1 MICPKCGEEVS
12 QELETCPNCGAAMT
26 APEQDVDTQIAETP
40 AEVEENTQPAEEN
53 EEAQDAA
60 EETETEEA
68 AEAEAENAAE
78 TSEPAE
84 TEEKTESD
92 EPAEPAETQV
102 EAPKKKK
109 KSAGA
114 IIAGVVIVL
123 LAVIVV
129 CLAAALSY
137 VSKNGKLPSLSEIAE
152 QAKEEKVDGDA
163 VAVNVQNADGE
174 TVEEI
179 TNQQLS
185 YYFWGEYFYY
195 VNNYG
200 FSFDASLPLDEQTYQ
215 EATDSETGET
225 TVTTWEDYF
234 LENAQNSIIQTV
246 ALKAEAES
254 KDFAMPD
261 DYQSEYDSV
270 VENMASN
277 AANAGFTDEDGNGD
291 VLAYIQDSY
300 GDNSTVESFEQYLY
314 DSYYVS
320 AYSDS
325 IYQGFSFDDDQI
337 EEYYDENADMLQS
350 YGIEKSDLPDVNVRH
365 ILIEPEADEDGN
377 ITDDAWTA
385 AEEKAQEVLAEWQ
398 SGDADEESFGELANT
413 YSTDT
418 GSNTNGGLY
427 EDVYPGQMITE
438 FNDWCFDA
446 SRKPG
451 DTGIVKTSYGY
462 HVMYFVSFTDTY
474 YYKTVAEQELRYST
488 YSDYIT
494 SLVDQYTSS
503 LTSDAGVVEPSAVKE
518 IQQNAAEQAAQAEQ
532 EAQEAQNAADSTN
545 EDTDTQSS
553 TESSNADSAV
563 ESAEDSTVG

>member
-26 APEQDVDTQIAETP
+26 AQEQDTDNQPVVEEAP
-40 AEVEENTQPAEEN
+40 AEVESSVQPAEETEEAPAAEN
-53 EEAQDAA
+53 EEAEEAEAA
-60 EETETEEA
+60 EETAEPDEDA
-68 AEAEAENAAE
+68 A
-78 TSEPAE
+78 PAE
-84 TEEKTESD
+84 VPE
-92 EPAEPAETQV
+92 

-109 KSAGA
+109 KSPAA
-114 IIAGVVIVL
+114 VIAGVVIVL
-123 LAVIVV
+123 LAVIVA
-129 CLAAALSY
+129 CLAVALNY
-137 VSKNGKLPSLSEIAE
+137 VSKNGKLPSLTELAE
-152 QAKEEKVDGDA
+152 QAKEKKVDGDA
-163 VAVNVQNADGE
+163 AAVKVQNADGE

-200 FSFDASLPLDEQTYQ
+200 FSFDASQPLDQQTYQ

-246 ALKAEAES
+246 ALKQEAES
-254 KDFAMPD
+254 KDFTMPE

-277 AANAGFTDEDGNGD
+277 AASAGFTDEDGNGD

-300 GDNSTVESFEQYLY
+300 GDNATVESFEQYLY

-325 IYQGFSFDDDQI
+325 IYTGFSFDDDQI
-337 EEYYDENADMLQS
+337 EEYYDDHAEELQS

-365 ILIEPEADEDGN
+365 ILIEPEKDEDGS
-377 ITDDAWTA
+377 ISDDAWTA
-385 AEEKAQEVLAEWQ
+385 AEEKAQQILDEWQ
-398 SGDADEESFGELANT
+398 AGDADEESFGELANT
-413 YSTDT
+413 YSTDG

-427 EDVYPGQMITE
+427 EDVYPGQMVTE

-451 DTGIVKTSYGY
+451 DTSIVKTSFGY

-474 YYKTVAEQELRYST
+474 YYKTVAEQELRYSE
-488 YSDYIT
+488 YSDYINN
-494 SLVDQYTSS
+494 LVSQYTSS
-503 LTSDAGVVEPSAVKE
+503 LTSDAGIVEPSAVKE
-518 IQQNAAEQAAQAEQ
+518 IQQSAAEQAAQAEQ
-532 EAQEAQNAADSTN
+532 DAQNAAENTDSTAEN
-545 EDTDTQSS
+545 TDSTAENTDTQ
-553 TESSNADSAV
+553 D
-563 ESAEDSTVG
+563 SAEDGAVG

>member
-26 APEQDVDTQIAETP
+26 AQEQDTDNQPVVEEAP
-40 AEVEENTQPAEEN
+40 AEVESSVQPAEETEEAPAAEN
-53 EEAQDAA
+53 EEAEETEAA
-60 EETETEEA
+60 EETA
-68 AEAEAENAAE
+68 
-78 TSEPAE
+78 
-84 TEEKTESD
+84 ESD
-92 EPAEPAETQV
+92 EDAAPAEVPE

-109 KSAGA
+109 KSPAA
-114 IIAGVVIVL
+114 VIAGVVIVL

-129 CLAAALSY
+129 CLAVALNY
-137 VSKNGKLPSLSEIAE
+137 VSKNGKLPSLTELAE
-152 QAKEEKVDGDA
+152 QAKEKKVDGDA
-163 VAVNVQNADGE
+163 AAVKVQNADGE

-200 FSFDASLPLDEQTYQ
+200 FSFDASQPLDQQTYQ

-246 ALKAEAES
+246 ALKQEAES
-254 KDFAMPD
+254 KDFTMPE

-277 AANAGFTDEDGNGD
+277 AASAGFTDEDGNGD

-300 GDNSTVESFEQYLY
+300 GDNATVESFEQYLY

-325 IYQGFSFDDDQI
+325 IYTGFSFDDDQI
-337 EEYYDENADMLQS
+337 EEYYDDHAEELQS

-365 ILIEPEADEDGN
+365 ILIEPEKDEDGS
-377 ITDDAWTA
+377 ISDDAWTA
-385 AEEKAQEVLAEWQ
+385 AEEKAQEILDEWQ
-398 SGDADEESFGELANT
+398 AGDADEESFGELANT
-413 YSTDT
+413 YSTDG

-427 EDVYPGQMITE
+427 EDVYPGQMVTE

-451 DTGIVKTSYGY
+451 DTGIVKTSFGY

-474 YYKTVAEQELRYST
+474 YYKTVAEQELRYSE
-488 YSDYIT
+488 YSDYINN
-494 SLVDQYTSS
+494 LVSQYTSS
-503 LTSDAGVVEPSAVKE
+503 LTSDAGIVEPSAVKE
-518 IQQNAAEQAAQAEQ
+518 IQQSAAEQAAQAEQ
-532 EAQEAQNAADSTN
+532 DAQNAAENTDSTAEN
-545 EDTDTQSS
+545 TDTQ
-553 TESSNADSAV
+553 D
-563 ESAEDSTVG
+563 SAEDGAVG

>member
-26 APEQDVDTQIAETP
+26 AQEQDTDNQPVVEEAP
-40 AEVEENTQPAEEN
+40 AEVESSVQPAEETEEAPAAEN
-53 EEAQDAA
+53 EEAEETEAA
-60 EETETEEA
+60 EETA
-68 AEAEAENAAE
+68 
-78 TSEPAE
+78 
-84 TEEKTESD
+84 ESD
-92 EPAEPAETQV
+92 EDTAPAEVPE

-109 KSAGA
+109 KSPAA
-114 IIAGVVIVL
+114 VIAGVVIVL

-129 CLAAALSY
+129 CLAVALNY
-137 VSKNGKLPSLSEIAE
+137 VSKNGKLPSLTELAE
-152 QAKEEKVDGDA
+152 QAKEKKVDGDA
-163 VAVNVQNADGE
+163 AAVKVQNADGE

-200 FSFDASLPLDEQTYQ
+200 FSFDASQPLDQQTYQ

-246 ALKAEAES
+246 ALKQEAES
-254 KDFAMPD
+254 KDFTMPE

-277 AANAGFTDEDGNGD
+277 AASAGFTDEDGNGD

-300 GDNSTVESFEQYLY
+300 GDNATVESFEQYLY

-325 IYQGFSFDDDQI
+325 IYTGFSFDDDQI
-337 EEYYDENADMLQS
+337 EEYYDDHAEELQS

-365 ILIEPEADEDGN
+365 ILIEPEKDEDGS
-377 ITDDAWTA
+377 ISDDAWTA
-385 AEEKAQEVLAEWQ
+385 AEEKAQQILDEWQ
-398 SGDADEESFGELANT
+398 AGDADEESFGELANT
-413 YSTDT
+413 YSTDG

-427 EDVYPGQMITE
+427 EDVYPGQMVTE

-451 DTGIVKTSYGY
+451 DTSIVKTSFGY

-474 YYKTVAEQELRYST
+474 YYKTVAEQELRYSE
-488 YSDYIT
+488 YSDYINN
-494 SLVDQYTSS
+494 LVSQYTSS
-503 LTSDAGVVEPSAVKE
+503 LTSDAGIVEPSAVKE
-518 IQQNAAEQAAQAEQ
+518 IQQSAAEQAAQAEQ
-532 EAQEAQNAADSTN
+532 DAQNAAENTDSTAEN
-545 EDTDTQSS
+545 TDTQ
-553 TESSNADSAV
+553 D
-563 ESAEDSTVG
+563 SAEDGAVG

>member
-26 APEQDVDTQIAETP
+26 AQEQDTDNQPVVEEAP
-40 AEVEENTQPAEEN
+40 AEVESSVQPAEETEEAPAAEN
-53 EEAQDAA
+53 EEAEETEAA
-60 EETETEEA
+60 EET
-68 AEAEAENAAE
+68 
-78 TSEPAE
+78 
-84 TEEKTESD
+84 TESD
-92 EPAEPAETQV
+92 EDAAPAEVPE

-109 KSAGA
+109 KSPAA
-114 IIAGVVIVL
+114 VIAGVVIVL
-123 LAVIVV
+123 LAVIVA
-129 CLAAALSY
+129 CLAVALNY
-137 VSKNGKLPSLSEIAE
+137 VSKNGKLPSLTELAE
-152 QAKEEKVDGDA
+152 QAKEKKVDGDA
-163 VAVNVQNADGE
+163 AAVKVQNADGE

-200 FSFDASLPLDEQTYQ
+200 FSFDASQPLDQQTYQ

-246 ALKAEAES
+246 ALKQEAES
-254 KDFAMPD
+254 KDFTMPE

-277 AANAGFTDEDGNGD
+277 AASAGFTDEDGNGD

-300 GDNSTVESFEQYLY
+300 GDNATVESFEQYLY

-325 IYQGFSFDDDQI
+325 IYTGFSFDDDQI
-337 EEYYDENADMLQS
+337 EEYYDDHAEELQS

-365 ILIEPEADEDGN
+365 ILIEPEKDEDGS
-377 ITDDAWTA
+377 ISDDAWTA
-385 AEEKAQEVLAEWQ
+385 AEEKAQEILDEWQ
-398 SGDADEESFGELANT
+398 AGDADEESFGELANT
-413 YSTDT
+413 YSTDG

-427 EDVYPGQMITE
+427 EDVYPGQMVTE

-451 DTGIVKTSYGY
+451 DTGIVKTSFGY

-474 YYKTVAEQELRYST
+474 YYKTVAEQELRYSE
-488 YSDYIT
+488 YSDYINN
-494 SLVDQYTSS
+494 LVSQYTSS
-503 LTSDAGVVEPSAVKE
+503 LTSDAGIVEPSAVKE
-518 IQQNAAEQAAQAEQ
+518 IQQSAAEQAAQAEQ
-532 EAQEAQNAADSTN
+532 DAQNAAENTDSTAEN
-545 EDTDTQSS
+545 TDTQ
-553 TESSNADSAV
+553 D
-563 ESAEDSTVG
+563 SAEDGAVG

>member
-26 APEQDVDTQIAETP
+26 AQEQDTDNQPVVEEAP
-40 AEVEENTQPAEEN
+40 AEVESSVQPAEETEEAPAAEN
-53 EEAQDAA
+53 EEAEETEAA
-60 EETETEEA
+60 EETA
-68 AEAEAENAAE
+68 
-78 TSEPAE
+78 
-84 TEEKTESD
+84 ESD
-92 EPAEPAETQV
+92 EDAAPAEVPE

-109 KSAGA
+109 KSPAA
-114 IIAGVVIVL
+114 VIAGVVIVL

-129 CLAAALSY
+129 CLAVALNY
-137 VSKNGKLPSLSEIAE
+137 VSKNGKLPSLTELAE
-152 QAKEEKVDGDA
+152 QAKEKKVDGDA
-163 VAVNVQNADGE
+163 AAVKVQNADGE

-200 FSFDASLPLDEQTYQ
+200 FSFDASQPLDQQTYQ

-246 ALKAEAES
+246 ALKQEAES
-254 KDFAMPD
+254 KDFTMPE

-277 AANAGFTDEDGNGD
+277 AASAGFTDEDGNGD

-300 GDNSTVESFEQYLY
+300 GDNATVESFEQYLY

-325 IYQGFSFDDDQI
+325 IYTGFSFDDDQI
-337 EEYYDENADMLQS
+337 EEYYDDHAEELQS

-365 ILIEPEADEDGN
+365 ILIEPEKDEDGS
-377 ITDDAWTA
+377 ISDDAWTA
-385 AEEKAQEVLAEWQ
+385 AEEKAQEILDEWQ
-398 SGDADEESFGELANT
+398 AGDADEESFGELANT
-413 YSTDT
+413 YSTDG

-427 EDVYPGQMITE
+427 EDVYPGQMVTE

-451 DTGIVKTSYGY
+451 DTSIVKTSFGY

-474 YYKTVAEQELRYST
+474 YYKTVAEQELRYSE
-488 YSDYIT
+488 YSDYINN
-494 SLVDQYTSS
+494 LVSQYTSS
-503 LTSDAGVVEPSAVKE
+503 LTSDAGIVEPSAVKE
-518 IQQNAAEQAAQAEQ
+518 IQQSAAEQAAQAEQ
-532 EAQEAQNAADSTN
+532 DAQNAAENTDSTAEN
-545 EDTDTQSS
+545 TDTQ
-553 TESSNADSAV
+553 D
-563 ESAEDSTVG
+563 SAEDGAVG

>member
-26 APEQDVDTQIAETP
+26 AQEQDTDNQPVVEEAP
-40 AEVEENTQPAEEN
+40 AEVESGVQPAEETEEAPAAEN
-53 EEAQDAA
+53 EEAEETEAA
-60 EETETEEA
+60 EETAEPDEDA
-68 AEAEAENAAE
+68 A
-78 TSEPAE
+78 PAE
-84 TEEKTESD
+84 VPE
-92 EPAEPAETQV
+92 

-109 KSAGA
+109 KSPAA
-114 IIAGVVIVL
+114 VIAGVVIVL
-123 LAVIVV
+123 LAVIVA
-129 CLAAALSY
+129 CLAVALNY
-137 VSKNGKLPSLSEIAE
+137 VSKNGKLPSLTELAE
-152 QAKEEKVDGDA
+152 QAKEKMVHGDA
-163 VAVNVQNADGE
+163 AAVKVQNADGE

-200 FSFDASLPLDEQTYQ
+200 FSFDASQPLDQQTYQ

-246 ALKAEAES
+246 ALKQEAES
-254 KDFAMPD
+254 KDFTMPE

-277 AANAGFTDEDGNGD
+277 AASAGFTDEDGNGD

-300 GDNSTVESFEQYLY
+300 GDNATVESFEQYLY

-325 IYQGFSFDDDQI
+325 IYTGFSFDDDQI
-337 EEYYDENADMLQS
+337 EEYYDDHAEELQS

-365 ILIEPEADEDGN
+365 ILIEPEKDEDGS
-377 ITDDAWTA
+377 ISDDAWTA
-385 AEEKAQEVLAEWQ
+385 AEEKAQQILDEWQ
-398 SGDADEESFGELANT
+398 AGDADEESFGELANT
-413 YSTDT
+413 YSTDG

-427 EDVYPGQMITE
+427 EDVYPGQMVTE

-451 DTGIVKTSYGY
+451 DTSIVKTSFGY

-474 YYKTVAEQELRYST
+474 YYKTVAEQELRYSE
-488 YSDYIT
+488 YSDYINN
-494 SLVDQYTSS
+494 LVSQYTSS
-503 LTSDAGVVEPSAVKE
+503 LTSDAGIVEPSAVKE
-518 IQQNAAEQAAQAEQ
+518 IQQSAAEQAAQAEQ
-532 EAQEAQNAADSTN
+532 DAQNAAENTDSTAEN
-545 EDTDTQSS
+545 TDTQ
-553 TESSNADSAV
+553 D
-563 ESAEDSTVG
+563 SAEDGAVG

>member
-26 APEQDVDTQIAETP
+26 AQEQDTDNQPVVEEAP
-40 AEVEENTQPAEEN
+40 AEVESSVQPAEETEEAPAAEN
-53 EEAQDAA
+53 EEAEETEAA
-60 EETETEEA
+60 EETA
-68 AEAEAENAAE
+68 
-78 TSEPAE
+78 
-84 TEEKTESD
+84 ESD
-92 EPAEPAETQV
+92 EDTAPAEVPE

-109 KSAGA
+109 KSPAA
-114 IIAGVVIVL
+114 VIAGVVIVL

-129 CLAAALSY
+129 CLAVALNY
-137 VSKNGKLPSLSEIAE
+137 VSKNGKLPSLTELAE
-152 QAKEEKVDGDA
+152 QAKEKKVDGDA
-163 VAVNVQNADGE
+163 AAVKVQNADGE

-200 FSFDASLPLDEQTYQ
+200 FSFDASQPLDQQTYQ

-246 ALKAEAES
+246 ALKQEAES
-254 KDFAMPD
+254 KDFTMPE

-277 AANAGFTDEDGNGD
+277 AASAGFTDEDGNGD

-300 GDNSTVESFEQYLY
+300 GDNATVESFEQYLY

-325 IYQGFSFDDDQI
+325 IYTGFSFDDDQI
-337 EEYYDENADMLQS
+337 EEYYDDHAEELQS

-365 ILIEPEADEDGN
+365 ILIEPEKDEDGS
-377 ITDDAWTA
+377 ISDDAWTA
-385 AEEKAQEVLAEWQ
+385 AEEKAQQILDEWQ
-398 SGDADEESFGELANT
+398 AGDADEESFGELANT
-413 YSTDT
+413 YSTDG

-427 EDVYPGQMITE
+427 EDVYPGQMVTE

-451 DTGIVKTSYGY
+451 DTGIVKTSFGY

-474 YYKTVAEQELRYST
+474 YYKTVAEQELRYSE
-488 YSDYIT
+488 YSDYINN
-494 SLVDQYTSS
+494 LVSQYTSS
-503 LTSDAGVVEPSAVKE
+503 LTSDAGIVEPSAVKE
-518 IQQNAAEQAAQAEQ
+518 IQQSAAEQAAQAEQ
-532 EAQEAQNAADSTN
+532 DAQNAAENTDSTAEN
-545 EDTDTQSS
+545 TDTQ
-553 TESSNADSAV
+553 D
-563 ESAEDSTVG
+563 SAEDGAVG

>member
-12 QELETCPNCGAAMT
+12 QELETCPNCGAAM
-26 APEQDVDTQIAETP
+26 AAQEQDTDNQPVVEEAP
-40 AEVEENTQPAEEN
+40 AEVESSVQPAEETEEAPASEN
-53 EEAQDAA
+53 EEAEETEAA
-60 EETETEEA
+60 EETAEPDEDA
-68 AEAEAENAAE
+68 A
-78 TSEPAE
+78 PAE
-84 TEEKTESD
+84 VPE
-92 EPAEPAETQV
+92 

-109 KSAGA
+109 KSPAA
-114 IIAGVVIVL
+114 VIAGVVIVL

-129 CLAAALSY
+129 CLAVALNY
-137 VSKNGKLPSLSEIAE
+137 VSKNGKLPSLTELAE
-152 QAKEEKVDGDA
+152 QAKEKKVDGDA
-163 VAVNVQNADGE
+163 AAVKVQNADGE

-200 FSFDASLPLDEQTYQ
+200 FSFDASQPLDQQTYQ

-246 ALKAEAES
+246 ALKQEAES
-254 KDFAMPD
+254 KDFTMPE

-277 AANAGFTDEDGNGD
+277 AASAGFTDEDGNGD

-300 GDNSTVESFEQYLY
+300 GDNATVESFKQYLY

-325 IYQGFSFDDDQI
+325 IYTGFSFDDDQI
-337 EEYYDENADMLQS
+337 EEYYDDHAEELQS

-365 ILIEPEADEDGN
+365 ILIEPEKDEDGN
-377 ITDDAWTA
+377 ISDDAWTA
-385 AEEKAQEVLAEWQ
+385 AEEKAQEILDEWQ
-398 SGDADEESFGELANT
+398 AGDADEESFGELANT
-413 YSTDT
+413 YSTDG

-427 EDVYPGQMITE
+427 EDVYPGQMVTE

-451 DTGIVKTSYGY
+451 DTGIVKTSFGY

-474 YYKTVAEQELRYST
+474 YYKTVAEQELRYSE
-488 YSDYIT
+488 YSDYINN
-494 SLVDQYTSS
+494 LVIQYTSS
-503 LTSDAGVVEPSAVKE
+503 LTSDAGIVEPSAVKE
-518 IQQNAAEQAAQAEQ
+518 IQQSAAEQAAQAEQ
-532 EAQEAQNAADSTN
+532 DAQNAAENTDSTAEN
-545 EDTDTQSS
+545 TDTQ
-553 TESSNADSAV
+553 D
-563 ESAEDSTVG
+563 SAEDGAVG

>member
-26 APEQDVDTQIAETP
+26 AQEQDTDNQPVVEEAP
-40 AEVEENTQPAEEN
+40 AEVESSVQPAEETEEAPAAEN
-53 EEAQDAA
+53 EEAEETEAA
-60 EETETEEA
+60 EETA
-68 AEAEAENAAE
+68 
-78 TSEPAE
+78 
-84 TEEKTESD
+84 ESD
-92 EPAEPAETQV
+92 EDAAPAEVPE

-109 KSAGA
+109 KSPAA
-114 IIAGVVIVL
+114 VIAGVVIVL

-129 CLAAALSY
+129 CLAVALNY
-137 VSKNGKLPSLSEIAE
+137 VSKNGKLPSLTELAE
-152 QAKEEKVDGDA
+152 QAKEKKVDGDA
-163 VAVNVQNADGE
+163 AAVKVQNADGE

-200 FSFDASLPLDEQTYQ
+200 FSFDASQPLDQQTYQ

-246 ALKAEAES
+246 ALKQEAES
-254 KDFAMPD
+254 KDFTMPE

-277 AANAGFTDEDGNGD
+277 AASAGFTDEDGNGD

-300 GDNSTVESFEQYLY
+300 GDNATVESFEQYLY

-325 IYQGFSFDDDQI
+325 IYTGFSFDDDQI
-337 EEYYDENADMLQS
+337 EEYYDDHAEELQS

-365 ILIEPEADEDGN
+365 ILIEPEKDEDGS
-377 ITDDAWTA
+377 ISDDAWTA
-385 AEEKAQEVLAEWQ
+385 AEEKAQEILDEWQ
-398 SGDADEESFGELANT
+398 AGDADEESFGELAKT
-413 YSTDT
+413 YSTDG

-427 EDVYPGQMITE
+427 EDVYPGQMVTE

-451 DTGIVKTSYGY
+451 DTSIVKTSFGY

-474 YYKTVAEQELRYST
+474 YYKTVAEQELRYSE
-488 YSDYIT
+488 YSDYINN
-494 SLVDQYTSS
+494 LVSQYTSS
-503 LTSDAGVVEPSAVKE
+503 LTSDAGIVEPSAVKE
-518 IQQNAAEQAAQAEQ
+518 IQQSAAEQAAQAEQ
-532 EAQEAQNAADSTN
+532 DAQNAAENTDSTAEN
-545 EDTDTQSS
+545 TDTK
-553 TESSNADSAV
+553 D
-563 ESAEDSTVG
+563 SAEDGAVG

>member
-26 APEQDVDTQIAETP
+26 AQEQDTDNQPVVEEAP
-40 AEVEENTQPAEEN
+40 AEVESSVQPAEETEEAPAAEN
-53 EEAQDAA
+53 EEAEETEAA
-60 EETETEEA
+60 EETAEPDEDA
-68 AEAEAENAAE
+68 A
-78 TSEPAE
+78 PAE
-84 TEEKTESD
+84 VPE
-92 EPAEPAETQV
+92 

-109 KSAGA
+109 KSPAA
-114 IIAGVVIVL
+114 VIAGVVIVL
-123 LAVIVV
+123 LAVIVA
-129 CLAAALSY
+129 CLAVALNY
-137 VSKNGKLPSLSEIAE
+137 VSKNGKLPSLTELAE
-152 QAKEEKVDGDA
+152 QAKEKKVDGDA
-163 VAVNVQNADGE
+163 AAVKVQNADGE

-200 FSFDASLPLDEQTYQ
+200 FSFDASQPLDQQTYQ

-246 ALKAEAES
+246 ALKQEAES
-254 KDFAMPD
+254 KDFTMPE

-277 AANAGFTDEDGNGD
+277 AASAGFTDEDGNGD

-300 GDNSTVESFEQYLY
+300 GDNATVESFEQYLY

-325 IYQGFSFDDDQI
+325 IYTGFSFDDDQI
-337 EEYYDENADMLQS
+337 EEYYDDHAEELQS

-365 ILIEPEADEDGN
+365 ILIEPEKDEDGS
-377 ITDDAWTA
+377 ISDDAWTA
-385 AEEKAQEVLAEWQ
+385 AEEKAQEILDEWQ
-398 SGDADEESFGELANT
+398 AGDADEESFGELANT
-413 YSTDT
+413 YSADG

-427 EDVYPGQMITE
+427 EDVYPGQMVTE

-451 DTGIVKTSYGY
+451 DTSIVKTSFGY

-474 YYKTVAEQELRYST
+474 YYKTVAEQELRYSE
-488 YSDYIT
+488 YSDYINN
-494 SLVDQYTSS
+494 LVSQYTSS
-503 LTSDAGVVEPSAVKE
+503 LTSDAGIVEPSAVKE
-518 IQQNAAEQAAQAEQ
+518 IQQSAAEQAAQAEQ
-532 EAQEAQNAADSTN
+532 DAQNAAENTDSTAEN
-545 EDTDTQSS
+545 TDTQ
-553 TESSNADSAV
+553 D
-563 ESAEDSTVG
+563 SAEDGAVG

>member
-26 APEQDVDTQIAETP
+26 AQEQDTDNQPVVEEAP
-40 AEVEENTQPAEEN
+40 AEVESGVQPAEETEEAPAAEN
-53 EEAQDAA
+53 EEAEETEAA
-60 EETETEEA
+60 EETA
-68 AEAEAENAAE
+68 
-78 TSEPAE
+78 
-84 TEEKTESD
+84 ESD
-92 EPAEPAETQV
+92 EDAAPAEVPE

-109 KSAGA
+109 KSPAA
-114 IIAGVVIVL
+114 VIAGVVIVL
-123 LAVIVV
+123 LAVIVA
-129 CLAAALSY
+129 CLAVALNY
-137 VSKNGKLPSLSEIAE
+137 VSKNGKLPSLTELAE
-152 QAKEEKVDGDA
+152 QAKEKKVDGDA
-163 VAVNVQNADGE
+163 AAVKVQNADGE

-200 FSFDASLPLDEQTYQ
+200 FSFDASQPLDQQTYQ

-246 ALKAEAES
+246 ALKQEAES
-254 KDFAMPD
+254 KDFTMPE

-277 AANAGFTDEDGNGD
+277 AASAGFTDEDGNGD

-300 GDNSTVESFEQYLY
+300 GDNATVESFEQYLY

-325 IYQGFSFDDDQI
+325 LYTGFSFDDDQI
-337 EEYYDENADMLQS
+337 EEYYDDHAEELQS

-365 ILIEPEADEDGN
+365 ILIEPEKDEDGS
-377 ITDDAWTA
+377 ISDDAWTA
-385 AEEKAQEVLAEWQ
+385 AEEKAQEILDEWQ
-398 SGDADEESFGELANT
+398 AGDADEESFGELANT
-413 YSTDT
+413 YSADG

-427 EDVYPGQMITE
+427 EDVYPGQMVTE

-451 DTGIVKTSYGY
+451 DTSIVKTSFGY

-474 YYKTVAEQELRYST
+474 YYKTVAEQELRYSE
-488 YSDYIT
+488 YSDYINN
-494 SLVDQYTSS
+494 LVSQYTSS
-503 LTSDAGVVEPSAVKE
+503 LTSDAGIVEPSAVKE
-518 IQQNAAEQAAQAEQ
+518 IQQSAAEQAAQAEQ
-532 EAQEAQNAADSTN
+532 DAQNAAENADSTA
-545 EDTDTQSS
+545 EDTDTQ
-553 TESSNADSAV
+553 D
-563 ESAEDSTVG
+563 SAEDGAVG

>member
-26 APEQDVDTQIAETP
+26 AQEQDTDNQPVVEEAP
-40 AEVEENTQPAEEN
+40 AEVESSVQPVEETEEAPAAEN
-53 EEAQDAA
+53 EEAEETEAA
-60 EETETEEA
+60 EETA
-68 AEAEAENAAE
+68 
-78 TSEPAE
+78 
-84 TEEKTESD
+84 ESD
-92 EPAEPAETQV
+92 EDAAPAEVPE

-109 KSAGA
+109 KSPAA
-114 IIAGVVIVL
+114 VIAGVVIVL

-129 CLAAALSY
+129 CLAVALNY
-137 VSKNGKLPSLSEIAE
+137 VSKNGKLPSLTELAE
-152 QAKEEKVDGDA
+152 QAKEKKVDGDA
-163 VAVNVQNADGE
+163 AAVKVQNADGE

-200 FSFDASLPLDEQTYQ
+200 FSFDASQPLDQQTYQ

-246 ALKAEAES
+246 ALKQEAES
-254 KDFAMPD
+254 KDFTMPE

-277 AANAGFTDEDGNGD
+277 AASAGFTDEDGNGD

-300 GDNSTVESFEQYLY
+300 GDNATVESFEQYLY

-325 IYQGFSFDDDQI
+325 IYTGFSFDDDQI
-337 EEYYDENADMLQS
+337 EEYYDDHAEELQS

-365 ILIEPEADEDGN
+365 ILIEPEKDEDGS
-377 ITDDAWTA
+377 ISDDAWTA
-385 AEEKAQEVLAEWQ
+385 AEEKAQEILDEWQ
-398 SGDADEESFGELANT
+398 AGDADEESFGELANT
-413 YSTDT
+413 YSTDG

-427 EDVYPGQMITE
+427 EDVYPGQMVTE

-451 DTGIVKTSYGY
+451 DTGIVKTSFGY

-474 YYKTVAEQELRYST
+474 YYKTVAEQELRYSE
-488 YSDYIT
+488 YSDYINN
-494 SLVDQYTSS
+494 LVSQYTSS
-503 LTSDAGVVEPSAVKE
+503 LTSDAGIVEPSAVKE
-518 IQQNAAEQAAQAEQ
+518 IQQSAAEQD
-532 EAQEAQNAADSTN
+532 AQNAAENTDSTAEN
-545 EDTDTQSS
+545 TDSTAENTDTQ
-553 TESSNADSAV
+553 D
-563 ESAEDSTVG
+563 SAEDGAVG

>member
-1 MICPKCGEEVS
+1 MICPKCGEEVP

-26 APEQDVDTQIAETP
+26 APELDADSQPAETP
-40 AEVEENTQPAEEN
+40 AEVEENAQPAE
-53 EEAQDAA
+53 
-60 EETETEEA
+60 ETEEA
-68 AEAEAENAAE
+68 AEAEDAAE
-78 TSEPAE
+78 PAEPAE
-84 TEEKTESD
+84 TEEKAEAD
-92 EPAEPAETQV
+92 EPAETQV

-114 IIAGVVIVL
+114 IIAGIVIVL

-129 CLAAALSY
+129 CLAVALSY
-137 VSKNGKLPSLSEIAE
+137 VSKNGKLPSLTEIAE
-152 QAKEEKVDGDA
+152 QAKEKKVDGDA

-215 EATDSETGET
+215 ESTDSETGET

-234 LENAQNSIIQTV
+234 LENAQNSILQTV

-254 KDFAMPD
+254 KNFAMPD

-325 IYQGFSFDDDQI
+325 IFQGFSFDDDQI
-337 EEYYDENADMLQS
+337 E
-350 YGIEKSDLPDVNVRH
+350 
-365 ILIEPEADEDGN
+365 
-377 ITDDAWTA
+377 
-385 AEEKAQEVLAEWQ
+385 
-398 SGDADEESFGELANT
+398 
-413 YSTDT
+413 
-418 GSNTNGGLY
+418 
-427 EDVYPGQMITE
+427 
-438 FNDWCFDA
+438 
-446 SRKPG
+446 
-451 DTGIVKTSYGY
+451 
-462 HVMYFVSFTDTY
+462 
-474 YYKTVAEQELRYST
+474 
-488 YSDYIT
+488 
-494 SLVDQYTSS
+494 
-503 LTSDAGVVEPSAVKE
+503 
-518 IQQNAAEQAAQAEQ
+518 
-532 EAQEAQNAADSTN
+532 
-545 EDTDTQSS
+545 
-553 TESSNADSAV
+553 
-563 ESAEDSTVG
+563 

>member
-26 APEQDVDTQIAETP
+26 AQEQDTDNQPVVEEAP
-40 AEVEENTQPAEEN
+40 AEVESGVQPAEETEEAPAAEN
-53 EEAQDAA
+53 EEAEETEAA
-60 EETETEEA
+60 EETAEPDEDA
-68 AEAEAENAAE
+68 A
-78 TSEPAE
+78 PAE
-84 TEEKTESD
+84 VPE
-92 EPAEPAETQV
+92 

-109 KSAGA
+109 KSPAA
-114 IIAGVVIVL
+114 VIAGVVIVL
-123 LAVIVV
+123 LAVIVA
-129 CLAAALSY
+129 CLAVALNY
-137 VSKNGKLPSLSEIAE
+137 VSKNGKLPSLTELAE
-152 QAKEEKVDGDA
+152 QAKEKKVDGDA
-163 VAVNVQNADGE
+163 AAVKVQNADGE

-200 FSFDASLPLDEQTYQ
+200 FSFDASQPLDQQTYQ

-246 ALKAEAES
+246 ALKQEAES
-254 KDFAMPD
+254 KDFTMPE

-277 AANAGFTDEDGNGD
+277 AASAGFTDEDGNGD

-300 GDNSTVESFEQYLY
+300 GDNATVESFEQYLY

-325 IYQGFSFDDDQI
+325 IYTGFSFDDDQI
-337 EEYYDENADMLQS
+337 EEYYDDHAEELQS

-365 ILIEPEADEDGN
+365 ILIEPEKDEDGS
-377 ITDDAWTA
+377 ISDDAWTA
-385 AEEKAQEVLAEWQ
+385 AEEKAQQILDEWQ
-398 SGDADEESFGELANT
+398 AGDADEESFGELANT
-413 YSTDT
+413 YSTDG

-427 EDVYPGQMITE
+427 EDVYPGQMVTE

-451 DTGIVKTSYGY
+451 DTSIVKTSFGY

-474 YYKTVAEQELRYST
+474 YYKTVAEQELRYSE
-488 YSDYIT
+488 YSDYINN
-494 SLVDQYTSS
+494 LVSQYTSS
-503 LTSDAGVVEPSAVKE
+503 LTSDAGIVEPSAVKE
-518 IQQNAAEQAAQAEQ
+518 IQQSAAEQAAQAEQ
-532 EAQEAQNAADSTN
+532 DAQNAAENTDSTAEN
-545 EDTDTQSS
+545 TDTQ
-553 TESSNADSAV
+553 D
-563 ESAEDSTVG
+563 SAEDGAVG

>member
-26 APEQDVDTQIAETP
+26 AQEQDTDNQPVVEEAP
-40 AEVEENTQPAEEN
+40 AEVESSVQPAEETEEAPAAEN
-53 EEAQDAA
+53 EEAEETEAA
-60 EETETEEA
+60 EET
-68 AEAEAENAAE
+68 
-78 TSEPAE
+78 
-84 TEEKTESD
+84 TESD
-92 EPAEPAETQV
+92 EDAAPAEVPE

-109 KSAGA
+109 KSPAA
-114 IIAGVVIVL
+114 VIAGVVIVL
-123 LAVIVV
+123 LAVIVA
-129 CLAAALSY
+129 CLAVALNY
-137 VSKNGKLPSLSEIAE
+137 VSKNGKLPSLTELAE
-152 QAKEEKVDGDA
+152 QAKEKKVDGDA
-163 VAVNVQNADGE
+163 AAVKVQNADGE

-200 FSFDASLPLDEQTYQ
+200 FSFDASQPLDQQTYQ

-246 ALKAEAES
+246 ALKQEAES
-254 KDFAMPD
+254 KDFTMPE

-277 AANAGFTDEDGNGD
+277 AASAGFTDEDGNGD

-300 GDNSTVESFEQYLY
+300 GDNATVESFEQYLY

-325 IYQGFSFDDDQI
+325 IYTGFSFDDDQI
-337 EEYYDENADMLQS
+337 EEYYDDHAEELQS

-365 ILIEPEADEDGN
+365 ILIEPEKDEDGS
-377 ITDDAWTA
+377 ISDDAWTA
-385 AEEKAQEVLAEWQ
+385 AEEKAQEILDEWQ
-398 SGDADEESFGELANT
+398 AGDADEESFGELANT
-413 YSTDT
+413 YSTDG

-427 EDVYPGQMITE
+427 EDVYPGQMVTE

-451 DTGIVKTSYGY
+451 DTSIVKTSFGY

-474 YYKTVAEQELRYST
+474 YYKTVAEQELRYSE
-488 YSDYIT
+488 YSDYINN
-494 SLVDQYTSS
+494 LVSQYTSS
-503 LTSDAGVVEPSAVKE
+503 LTSDAGIVEPSAVKE
-518 IQQNAAEQAAQAEQ
+518 IQQSAAEQAAQAEQ
-532 EAQEAQNAADSTN
+532 DAQNAAENTDSTAEN
-545 EDTDTQSS
+545 TDTQ
-553 TESSNADSAV
+553 D
-563 ESAEDSTVG
+563 SAEDGAVG

>member
-26 APEQDVDTQIAETP
+26 AQEQDTDNQPVVEEAP
-40 AEVEENTQPAEEN
+40 AEVESSVQPAEETEEAPAAEN
-53 EEAQDAA
+53 EEAEETEAA
-60 EETETEEA
+60 EETA
-68 AEAEAENAAE
+68 
-78 TSEPAE
+78 
-84 TEEKTESD
+84 ESD
-92 EPAEPAETQV
+92 EDAAPAEVPE

-109 KSAGA
+109 KSPAA
-114 IIAGVVIVL
+114 VIAGVVIVL

-129 CLAAALSY
+129 CLAVALNY
-137 VSKNGKLPSLSEIAE
+137 VSKNGKLPSLTELAE
-152 QAKEEKVDGDA
+152 QAKEKKVDGDA
-163 VAVNVQNADGE
+163 AAVKVQNADGE

-200 FSFDASLPLDEQTYQ
+200 FSFDASQPLDQQTYQ

-246 ALKAEAES
+246 ALKQEAES
-254 KDFAMPD
+254 KDFTMPE

-277 AANAGFTDEDGNGD
+277 AASAGFTDEDGNGD

-300 GDNSTVESFEQYLY
+300 GDNATVESFEQYLY

-325 IYQGFSFDDDQI
+325 IYTGFSFDDDQI
-337 EEYYDENADMLQS
+337 EEYYDDHAEELQS

-365 ILIEPEADEDGN
+365 ILIEPEKDEDGS
-377 ITDDAWTA
+377 ISDDAWTA
-385 AEEKAQEVLAEWQ
+385 AEEKAQEILDEWQ
-398 SGDADEESFGELANT
+398 AGDADEESFGELANT
-413 YSTDT
+413 YSADG

-427 EDVYPGQMITE
+427 EDVYPGQMVTE

-451 DTGIVKTSYGY
+451 DTGIVKTSFGY

-474 YYKTVAEQELRYST
+474 YYKTVAEQELRYSE
-488 YSDYIT
+488 YSDYINN
-494 SLVDQYTSS
+494 LVSQYTSS
-503 LTSDAGVVEPSAVKE
+503 LTSDAGIVEPSAVKE
-518 IQQNAAEQAAQAEQ
+518 IQQSAAEQAAQAEQ
-532 EAQEAQNAADSTN
+532 DAQNAAENTDSTAEN
-545 EDTDTQSS
+545 TDSTAENTDTQ
-553 TESSNADSAV
+553 D
-563 ESAEDSTVG
+563 SAEDGAVG

>member
-26 APEQDVDTQIAETP
+26 AQEQDTDNQPVVEEAP
-40 AEVEENTQPAEEN
+40 AEVESGVQPAEETEEAPAAEN
-53 EEAQDAA
+53 EEAEETEAA
-60 EETETEEA
+60 EETA
-68 AEAEAENAAE
+68 
-78 TSEPAE
+78 
-84 TEEKTESD
+84 ESD
-92 EPAEPAETQV
+92 EDAAPAEVPE

-109 KSAGA
+109 KSPAA
-114 IIAGVVIVL
+114 VIAGVVIVL

-129 CLAAALSY
+129 CLAVALNY
-137 VSKNGKLPSLSEIAE
+137 VSKNGKLPSLTELAE
-152 QAKEEKVDGDA
+152 QAKEKKVDGDA
-163 VAVNVQNADGE
+163 AAVKVQNADGE

-200 FSFDASLPLDEQTYQ
+200 FSFDASQPLDQQTYQ

-246 ALKAEAES
+246 ALKQEAES
-254 KDFAMPD
+254 KDFTMPE

-277 AANAGFTDEDGNGD
+277 AASAGFTDEDGNGD

-300 GDNSTVESFEQYLY
+300 GDNATVESFEQYLY

-325 IYQGFSFDDDQI
+325 IYTGFSFDDDQI
-337 EEYYDENADMLQS
+337 EEYYDDHAEELQS

-365 ILIEPEADEDGN
+365 ILIEPEKDEDGS
-377 ITDDAWTA
+377 ISDDAWTA
-385 AEEKAQEVLAEWQ
+385 AEEKAQQILDEWQ
-398 SGDADEESFGELANT
+398 AGDADEESFGELANT
-413 YSTDT
+413 YSTDG

-427 EDVYPGQMITE
+427 EDVYPGQMVTE

-451 DTGIVKTSYGY
+451 DTSIVKTSFGY

-474 YYKTVAEQELRYST
+474 YYKTVAEQELRYSE
-488 YSDYIT
+488 YSDYINN
-494 SLVDQYTSS
+494 LVSQYTSS
-503 LTSDAGVVEPSAVKE
+503 LTSDAGIVEPSAVKE
-518 IQQNAAEQAAQAEQ
+518 IQQSAAEQAAQAEQ
-532 EAQEAQNAADSTN
+532 DAQNAAENTDSTAEN
-545 EDTDTQSS
+545 TDTQ
-553 TESSNADSAV
+553 D
-563 ESAEDSTVG
+563 SAEDGAVG

>member
-12 QELETCPNCGAAMT
+12 QEMETCPNCGAAMT
-26 APEQDVDTQIAETP
+26 AQEQDTDNQPVVEEAP
-40 AEVEENTQPAEEN
+40 AEVESGVQPAEETEEAPAAEN
-53 EEAQDAA
+53 EEAEETEAA
-60 EETETEEA
+60 EETA
-68 AEAEAENAAE
+68 
-78 TSEPAE
+78 
-84 TEEKTESD
+84 ESD
-92 EPAEPAETQV
+92 EDAAPAEVPE

-109 KSAGA
+109 NSPAA
-114 IIAGVVIVL
+114 VIAGVVIVL

-129 CLAAALSY
+129 CLAVALNY
-137 VSKNGKLPSLSEIAE
+137 VSKNGKLPSLTELTE
-152 QAKEEKVDGDA
+152 QAKEKKVDGDA
-163 VAVNVQNADGE
+163 AAVKVQNADGE

-200 FSFDASLPLDEQTYQ
+200 FSFDASQPLDQQTYQ

-246 ALKAEAES
+246 ALKQEAES
-254 KDFAMPD
+254 KDFTMPE

-277 AANAGFTDEDGNGD
+277 AASAGFTDEDGNGD

-300 GDNSTVESFEQYLY
+300 GDNATVESFEQYLY

-325 IYQGFSFDDDQI
+325 IYTGFSFDDDQI
-337 EEYYDENADMLQS
+337 EEYYDDHAEELQS

-365 ILIEPEADEDGN
+365 ILIEPEKDEDGS
-377 ITDDAWTA
+377 ISDDAWTA
-385 AEEKAQEVLAEWQ
+385 AEEKAQQILDEWQ
-398 SGDADEESFGELANT
+398 AGDADEESFGELANT
-413 YSTDT
+413 YSTDG

-427 EDVYPGQMITE
+427 EDVYPGQMVTE

-451 DTGIVKTSYGY
+451 DTSIVKTSFGY

-474 YYKTVAEQELRYST
+474 YYKTVAEQELRYSE
-488 YSDYIT
+488 YSDYINN
-494 SLVDQYTSS
+494 LVSQYTSS
-503 LTSDAGVVEPSAVKE
+503 LTSDAGIVEPSAVKE
-518 IQQNAAEQAAQAEQ
+518 IQQSAAEQAAQAEQ
-532 EAQEAQNAADSTN
+532 DAQNAAENTDSTAEN
-545 EDTDTQSS
+545 TDTQ
-553 TESSNADSAV
+553 D
-563 ESAEDSTVG
+563 SAEDGAVG

>member
-26 APEQDVDTQIAETP
+26 AQEQDTDNQPVVEEAP
-40 AEVEENTQPAEEN
+40 AEVESSVQPAEETEEAPAAEN
-53 EEAQDAA
+53 EEAEEAEAA
-60 EETETEEA
+60 EETA
-68 AEAEAENAAE
+68 
-78 TSEPAE
+78 
-84 TEEKTESD
+84 ESD
-92 EPAEPAETQV
+92 EDAAPAEVPE

-109 KSAGA
+109 KSPAA
-114 IIAGVVIVL
+114 VIAGVVIVL

-129 CLAAALSY
+129 CLAVALNY
-137 VSKNGKLPSLSEIAE
+137 VSKNGKLPSLTELAE
-152 QAKEEKVDGDA
+152 QAKEKKVDGDA
-163 VAVNVQNADGE
+163 AAVKVQNADGE

-200 FSFDASLPLDEQTYQ
+200 FSFDASQPLDQQTYQ

-246 ALKAEAES
+246 ALKQEAES
-254 KDFAMPD
+254 KDFTMPE

-277 AANAGFTDEDGNGD
+277 AASAGFTDEDGNGD

-300 GDNSTVESFEQYLY
+300 GDNATVESFEQYLY

-325 IYQGFSFDDDQI
+325 IYTGFSFDDDQI
-337 EEYYDENADMLQS
+337 EEYYDDHAEELQS

-365 ILIEPEADEDGN
+365 ILIEPEKDEDGS
-377 ITDDAWTA
+377 ISDDAWTA
-385 AEEKAQEVLAEWQ
+385 AEEKAQQILDEWQ
-398 SGDADEESFGELANT
+398 AGDADEESFGELANT
-413 YSTDT
+413 YSTDG

-427 EDVYPGQMITE
+427 EDVYPGQMVTE

-451 DTGIVKTSYGY
+451 DTSIVKTSFGY

-474 YYKTVAEQELRYST
+474 YYKTVAEQELRYSE
-488 YSDYIT
+488 YSDYINN
-494 SLVDQYTSS
+494 LVSQYTSS
-503 LTSDAGVVEPSAVKE
+503 LTSDAGIVEPSAVKE
-518 IQQNAAEQAAQAEQ
+518 IQQSAAEQAAQAEQ
-532 EAQEAQNAADSTN
+532 DAQNAAENTDSTAEN
-545 EDTDTQSS
+545 TDTQ
-553 TESSNADSAV
+553 D
-563 ESAEDSTVG
+563 SAEDGAVG

>member
-26 APEQDVDTQIAETP
+26 AQEQDTDNQPVVEEAP
-40 AEVEENTQPAEEN
+40 AEVESSVQPAEETEEAPAAEN
-53 EEAQDAA
+53 EEAEETEAA
-60 EETETEEA
+60 EETAEPDEDA
-68 AEAEAENAAE
+68 A
-78 TSEPAE
+78 PAE
-84 TEEKTESD
+84 VPE
-92 EPAEPAETQV
+92 

-109 KSAGA
+109 KSPAA
-114 IIAGVVIVL
+114 VIAGVVIVL
-123 LAVIVV
+123 LAVIVA
-129 CLAAALSY
+129 CLAVALNY
-137 VSKNGKLPSLSEIAE
+137 VSKNGKLPSLTELAE
-152 QAKEEKVDGDA
+152 QAKEKKVDGDA
-163 VAVNVQNADGE
+163 AAVKLQNADGE

-200 FSFDASLPLDEQTYQ
+200 FSFDASQPLDQQTYQ

-246 ALKAEAES
+246 ALKQEAES
-254 KDFAMPD
+254 KDFTMPE

-277 AANAGFTDEDGNGD
+277 AASAGFTDEDGNGD

-300 GDNSTVESFEQYLY
+300 GDNATVESFEQYLY

-325 IYQGFSFDDDQI
+325 IYTGFSFDDDQI
-337 EEYYDENADMLQS
+337 EEYYDDHAEELQS

-365 ILIEPEADEDGN
+365 ILIEPEKDEDGS
-377 ITDDAWTA
+377 ISDDAWTA
-385 AEEKAQEVLAEWQ
+385 AEEKAQEILDEWQ
-398 SGDADEESFGELANT
+398 AGDADEESFGELANT
-413 YSTDT
+413 YSTDG

-427 EDVYPGQMITE
+427 EDVYPGQMVTE

-451 DTGIVKTSYGY
+451 DTSIVKTSFGY

-474 YYKTVAEQELRYST
+474 YYKTVAEQELRYSE
-488 YSDYIT
+488 YSDYINN
-494 SLVDQYTSS
+494 LVSQYTSS
-503 LTSDAGVVEPSAVKE
+503 LTSDAGIVEPSAVKE
-518 IQQNAAEQAAQAEQ
+518 IQQSAAEQAAQAEQ
-532 EAQEAQNAADSTN
+532 DAQNAAENTDSTAEN
-545 EDTDTQSS
+545 TDTQ
-553 TESSNADSAV
+553 D
-563 ESAEDSTVG
+563 SAEDGAVG

>member
-26 APEQDVDTQIAETP
+26 AQEQDTDNQPVVEEAP
-40 AEVEENTQPAEEN
+40 AEVESSVQPAEETEEAPAAEN
-53 EEAQDAA
+53 EEAEETEAA
-60 EETETEEA
+60 EETAESEEDA
-68 AEAEAENAAE
+68 A
-78 TSEPAE
+78 PAE
-84 TEEKTESD
+84 VPE
-92 EPAEPAETQV
+92 

-109 KSAGA
+109 KSPAA
-114 IIAGVVIVL
+114 VIAGVVIVL
-123 LAVIVV
+123 LAVIVA
-129 CLAAALSY
+129 CLAVALNY
-137 VSKNGKLPSLSEIAE
+137 VSKNGKLPSLTELAE
-152 QAKEEKVDGDA
+152 QAKEKKVDGDA
-163 VAVNVQNADGE
+163 AAVKVQNADGE

-200 FSFDASLPLDEQTYQ
+200 FSFDASQPLDQQTYQ

-246 ALKAEAES
+246 ALKQEAES
-254 KDFAMPD
+254 KDFTMPE

-277 AANAGFTDEDGNGD
+277 AATAGFTDEDGNGD

-300 GDNSTVESFEQYLY
+300 GDNATVESFKQYLY

-325 IYQGFSFDDDQI
+325 IYSGFSFDDDQI
-337 EEYYDENADMLQS
+337 EEYYDDHAEELQS

-365 ILIEPEADEDGN
+365 ILIEPEKDEDGN
-377 ITDDAWTA
+377 ISDDAWTA
-385 AEEKAQEVLAEWQ
+385 AEEKAQEILDEWQ
-398 SGDADEESFGELANT
+398 AGNADEESFGELANT
-413 YSTDT
+413 YSTDG

-427 EDVYPGQMITE
+427 EDVYPGQMVTE

-446 SRKPG
+446 SRKSG
-451 DTGIVKTSYGY
+451 DTGIVKTSFGY

-474 YYKTVAEQELRYST
+474 YYKTVAEQELRYGE
-488 YSDYIT
+488 YSDYINN
-494 SLVDQYTSS
+494 LVSQYTSS
-503 LTSDAGVVEPSAVKE
+503 LTSDAGIVEPSAVKE
-518 IQQNAAEQAAQAEQ
+518 IQQSAAEQAAQAEQ
-532 EAQEAQNAADSTN
+532 NAQNAAENTDSTAEN
-545 EDTDTQSS
+545 TDTQ
-553 TESSNADSAV
+553 D
-563 ESAEDSTVG
+563 SAEDGAVG

>member
-26 APEQDVDTQIAETP
+26 AQEQDTDNQPVVEEAP
-40 AEVEENTQPAEEN
+40 AEVESSVQPAEETEEAPAAEN
-53 EEAQDAA
+53 EEAEETEAA
-60 EETETEEA
+60 EETAEPDEDA
-68 AEAEAENAAE
+68 A
-78 TSEPAE
+78 PAE
-84 TEEKTESD
+84 VPE
-92 EPAEPAETQV
+92 

-109 KSAGA
+109 KSPAA
-114 IIAGVVIVL
+114 VIAGVVIVL
-123 LAVIVV
+123 LAVIVA
-129 CLAAALSY
+129 CLAVALNY
-137 VSKNGKLPSLSEIAE
+137 VSKNGKLPSLTELAE
-152 QAKEEKVDGDA
+152 QAKEKKVDGDA
-163 VAVNVQNADGE
+163 AAVKVQNADGE

-200 FSFDASLPLDEQTYQ
+200 FSFDASQPLDQQTYQ

-246 ALKAEAES
+246 ALKQEAES
-254 KDFAMPD
+254 KDFTMPE

-277 AANAGFTDEDGNGD
+277 AASAGFTDEDGNGD

-300 GDNSTVESFEQYLY
+300 GDNATVESFEQYLY

-325 IYQGFSFDDDQI
+325 IYTGFSFDDDQI
-337 EEYYDENADMLQS
+337 EEYYDDHAEELQS

-365 ILIEPEADEDGN
+365 ILIEPEKDEDGS
-377 ITDDAWTA
+377 ISDDAWTA
-385 AEEKAQEVLAEWQ
+385 AEEKAQEILDEWQ
-398 SGDADEESFGELANT
+398 AGDADEESFGELANT
-413 YSTDT
+413 YSTDG

-427 EDVYPGQMITE
+427 EDVYPGQMVTE

-451 DTGIVKTSYGY
+451 DTSIVKTSFGY

-474 YYKTVAEQELRYST
+474 YYKTVAEQELRYSE
-488 YSDYIT
+488 YSDYINN
-494 SLVDQYTSS
+494 LVSQYTSS
-503 LTSDAGVVEPSAVKE
+503 LTSDAGIVEPSAVKE
-518 IQQNAAEQAAQAEQ
+518 IQQSAAEQAAQAEQ
-532 EAQEAQNAADSTN
+532 DAQNAAENTDSTAEN
-545 EDTDTQSS
+545 TDTQ
-553 TESSNADSAV
+553 D
-563 ESAEDSTVG
+563 SAEDGAVG

>member
-26 APEQDVDTQIAETP
+26 AQEQDTDNQPVVEEAP
-40 AEVEENTQPAEEN
+40 AEVESSVQPAEETEEAPAAEN
-53 EEAQDAA
+53 EEAEETEAA
-60 EETETEEA
+60 EETAEPDEDA
-68 AEAEAENAAE
+68 A
-78 TSEPAE
+78 PAE
-84 TEEKTESD
+84 VPE
-92 EPAEPAETQV
+92 

-109 KSAGA
+109 KSPAA
-114 IIAGVVIVL
+114 VIAGVVIVL

-129 CLAAALSY
+129 CLAVALNY
-137 VSKNGKLPSLSEIAE
+137 VSKNGKLPSLTELAE
-152 QAKEEKVDGDA
+152 QAKEKKVDGDA
-163 VAVNVQNADGE
+163 AAVKVQNADGE

-200 FSFDASLPLDEQTYQ
+200 FSFDASQPLDQQTYQ

-246 ALKAEAES
+246 ALKQEAES
-254 KDFAMPD
+254 KDFTMPE

-277 AANAGFTDEDGNGD
+277 AASAGFTDEDGNGD

-300 GDNSTVESFEQYLY
+300 GDNATVESFEQYLY

-325 IYQGFSFDDDQI
+325 IYTGFSFDDDQI
-337 EEYYDENADMLQS
+337 EEYYDDHAEELQS

-365 ILIEPEADEDGN
+365 ILIEPEKDEDGS
-377 ITDDAWTA
+377 ISDDAWTA
-385 AEEKAQEVLAEWQ
+385 AEEKAQQILDEWQ
-398 SGDADEESFGELANT
+398 AGDADEESFGELANT
-413 YSTDT
+413 YSTDG

-427 EDVYPGQMITE
+427 EDVYPGQMVTE

-451 DTGIVKTSYGY
+451 DTSIVKTSFGY

-474 YYKTVAEQELRYST
+474 YYKTVAEQELRYSE
-488 YSDYIT
+488 YSDYINN
-494 SLVDQYTSS
+494 LVSQYTSS
-503 LTSDAGVVEPSAVKE
+503 LTSDAGIVEPSAVKE
-518 IQQNAAEQAAQAEQ
+518 IQQSAAEQAAQAEQ
-532 EAQEAQNAADSTN
+532 DAQNAAENTDSTAEN
-545 EDTDTQSS
+545 TDSTAENTDTQ
-553 TESSNADSAV
+553 D
-563 ESAEDSTVG
+563 SAEDGAVG